1 MLLFNCLVGD
11 GSAAVRELAG
21 RVVQQCEWDP
31 LHVAAA
37 EQPDGR
43 VNGRRVR
50 HAAPLHLYN
59 ERQSVT
65 TVACCRHQTTACYPP
80 LACVL
85 STLMCFINY
94 DESYLNN
101 VVQVVA

>member
-1 MLLFNCLVGD
+1 MLVFNCLVGD
-11 GSAAVRELAG
+11 GLAAVRELAG

-31 LHVAAA
+31 LHVAEA

-43 VNGRRVR
+43 VDGRRVR

-65 TVACCRHQTTACYPP
+65 TVAAACSSIVSPP
-80 LACVL
+80 IASVH
-85 STLMCFINY
+85 
-94 DESYLNN
+94 
-101 VVQVVA
+101 